1 MSDRQADDLAA
12 GEYVLGLLEGAALA
26 EFERRLAGD
35 RALAALVARWREH
48 FSALD
53 ATAAPVRASPALW
66 DKIET
71 SLGRG
76 DVADET
82 PRLRQRLWSS
92 LGFWR
97 GASFAGA
104 VASLML
110 AIALGLLAGRAT
122 PRPIVI
128 AVMQTGEA
136 SPGAIVQAFADGSLT
151 IVPLKDF
158 DIPPGLTMQ
167 LWTLWDKQKGPVSVG
182 LINRTHSA
190 RFERAD
196 LPAGETQ
203 IYEITIEPAG
213 GSPTGRPT
221 GPVLVKGY
229 AATPR

>member
-1 MSDRQADDLAA
+1 MSERERDLSA
-12 GEYVLGLLEGAALA
+12 GEYVLGLLEGTALA
-26 EFERRLAGD
+26 EFERRLAHD
-35 RALAALVARWREH
+35 KALAAAVARWREY

-53 ATAAPVRASPALW
+53 ATAPPARASAELW
-66 DKIET
+66 AKIEA
-71 SLGRG
+71 SLGRQG
-76 DVADET
+76 VADEA
-82 PRLRQRLWSS
+82 PGLKERLWSS

-104 VASLML
+104 AASLLL
-110 AIALGLLAGRAT
+110 AVALGLMAGRAT

-136 SPGAIVQAFADGSLT
+136 SPGAIVQAFADVSLT

-158 DIPPGLTMQ
+158 DVPSGLTMQ
-167 LWTLWDKQKGPVSVG
+167 LWTLWDKQTGPVSVG
-182 LINRTHSA
+182 LIERAKSA

-196 LPAGETQ
+196 LPAHDTQ
-203 IYEITIEPAG
+203 IYEITLEQVG

-229 AATPR
+229 ATTPR